1 MKKLSAIYRDQPET
15 PLERAVF
22 WTEYV
27 LRHGGEHLR
36 SVSADLPWYQYFL
49 IDVIAVLFVG
59 ATLVFILLYLFL
71 QTVYRALVPATRCT
85 KSKQQ

>member
-27 LRHGGEHLR
+27 LRHGGASLR

-49 IDVIAVLFVG
+49 LDVIAVLLIG
-59 ATLVFILLYLFL
+59 TTLTVVLLCLVL
-71 QTVYRALVPATRCT
+71 TTAYRALVPATRYM
-85 KSKQQ
+85 KLKHQ